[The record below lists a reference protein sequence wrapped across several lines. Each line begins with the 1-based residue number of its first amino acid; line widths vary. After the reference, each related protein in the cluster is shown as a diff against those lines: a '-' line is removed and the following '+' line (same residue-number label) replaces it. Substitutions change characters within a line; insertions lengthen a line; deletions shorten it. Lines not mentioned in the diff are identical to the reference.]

1 MKTGSLRTLT
11 AVVGE
16 LFCKSVVLFSEASFS
31 GFSKVGRL
39 ICR

>member
-1 MKTGSLRTLT
+1 MKTGSLRTFT
-11 AVVGE
+11 AGVE
-16 LFCKSVVLFSEASFS
+16 EFFCKSVLLFSEPSFS